1 MAILKILKYPHPLLR
16 EMCEPVT
23 AWDAALART
32 VDDMI
37 ETMYASPGAVGLAAC
52 QVGILQR
59 VIVMDVNAKTDRDAL
74 KVLINPTIIEQSRN
88 KTMREGCLSFPE
100 YLANI
105 KRATKLTFS
114 AFDREGQLQT
124 HTVYGLEAVAVQ
136 HEIDHL
142 NGVLMID
149 RITSLKTDWVRR
161 QAKPEAE
168 SGIADP
174 ALQGATEVPDSP
186 FQENPLKTN
195 A

>member
-23 AWDAALART
+23 AWDANLDRA

-37 ETMYASPGAVGLAAC
+37 QTMYASPGAVGLAAC
-52 QVGILQR
+52 QVGMPRRI
-59 VIVMDVNAKTDRDAL
+59 IVMDVNAKTSRDAL

-114 AFDREGQLQT
+114 AFDREGALQT
-124 HTVYGLEAVAVQ
+124 YTVYGLEAVAVQ

-149 RITSLKTDWVRR
+149 RITSLKTDWIRR
-161 QAKPEAE
+161 QARPEAE

-174 ALQGATEVPDSP
+174 ALQPEAEPPAPPPHED
-186 FQENPLKTN
+186 PLKTN